1 VKCLYLYSL
10 MISLGQCPRVAAKGQ
25 NTLYFKI
32 EKNCSGKQDAG
43 RSSPLMLER
52 VEITKLKKTTFELE
66 NKRIYFVFE
75 SQRSS

>member
-1 VKCLYLYSL
+1 
-10 MISLGQCPRVAAKGQ
+10 MISLRQCPRVAAKGK

-32 EKNCSGKQDAG
+32 EKKNCGGKQDAG

-75 SQRSS
+75 SQTSS